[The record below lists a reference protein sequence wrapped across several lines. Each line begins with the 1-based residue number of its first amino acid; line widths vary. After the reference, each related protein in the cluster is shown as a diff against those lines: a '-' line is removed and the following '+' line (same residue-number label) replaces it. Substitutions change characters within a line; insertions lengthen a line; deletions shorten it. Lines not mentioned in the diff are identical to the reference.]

1 MDIMSQVYINV
12 LAQVF
17 VMLRSLY
24 RFSFVIELTV
34 VAGNVLGF
42 PYVEFQLVSVK

>member
-1 MDIMSQVYINV
+1 MGQFCINV
-12 LAQVF
+12 LAQIF
-17 VMLRSLY
+17 VVLCFLY